1 MDATIQITE
10 ITITRFEITD
20 YGKQN
25 KQIPFEG
32 YEFQFTQELRI
43 SEEEKTLQS
52 NFTVKLLEKLDEH
65 TKNELVIMS
74 MVNTIRVI
82 NFSDIIKKEG
92 TELMIPDGLIHL
104 LNSMTLQHS
113 RGALIAKL
121 QNTSYSNAIMPLIDP
136 KILAP
141 KRIS

>member
-10 ITITRFEITD
+10 ITIPRFEITD

-25 KQIPFEG
+25 KQIPFDG

-52 NFTVKLLEKLDEH
+52 NFTVKLLEKVDEH
-65 TKNELVIMS
+65 TKNELAIMS
-74 MVNTIRVI
+74 MINTIRVL
-82 NFSDIIKKEG
+82 NFSDIVKKEG
-92 TELMIPDGLIHL
+92 NELMIPDGLIHL
-104 LNSMTLQHS
+104 LNSMALQHS

-121 QNTSYSNAIMPLIDP
+121 QSTNYYNAIMPLIDP

-141 KRIS
+141 KKV